1 MPDTPADSLVG
12 RLVAGRYR
20 VLKPLGEG
28 GMGQV
33 YLAEHEAIEKKIALK
48 VLRPEFSRKEDIVSR
63 FQQEAISASRIKHPN
78 VLEVFD
84 FGRLEGGEA
93 FLAMEFLEGHD
104 LADELSRTGILDPSR
119 ALPIAMQICRA
130 LAAAHARGV
139 VHRDMKPDNVFL
151 QRTVDGEIVKIVDF
165 GIAQLRSSEEAAQS
179 EPRRRRLT
187 KTGMIFGTP
196 EYMAP
201 EQAGGRGTDHRVD
214 VYAVGVILYEMFSGA
229 VPFTGDSFIAVLS
242 AAVHEPPPL
251 LTAVNPELR
260 ISASLQQVIMRA
272 LAKKPT
278 DRFASM
284 SELMTAILATPEGS
298 AHGLAVLG
306 GIAHPGFSSVPPPGP
321 VPAATAPQF
330 GASVS
335 TLIVS
340 DPAAATLVSPV
351 ETVGLGTPRT
361 VVAIEPGAVPGA
373 PATPQTLVSAGA
385 GSPTEGLGT
394 PRTVVV
400 PESEMAAPE
409 PLRPA
414 TTPERA
420 HSVSEV
426 RPAVTSAPTDGRSPK
441 TALLVM
447 GAIAVV
453 GLGAYLG
460 VSRGGESPSSSE
472 NPSTRVTATP
482 EPAAVD
488 RLNATTLVAA
498 SSDAPPATGAPS
510 NPAPPAPKEVTL
522 HVVTEPAG
530 AVLLKAGF
538 QVCDATPCDIVV
550 VRNDPIE
557 LEARKGNLKG
567 AARILAQHG
576 QAVMINLV
584 GAPAKPKAPAGPR
597 MCEVEVEGLKIL
609 RPCPQ

>member
-1 MPDTPADSLVG
+1 MPDSDPLVG

-84 FGRLEGGEA
+84 FGRLDGGEA
-93 FLAMEFLEGHD
+93 FLAMEFLDGHD
-104 LADELSRTGILDPSR
+104 LADELSRSGILDPSR

-165 GIAQLRSSEEAAQS
+165 GIAQLRSTEEAAQS

-201 EQAGGRGTDHRVD
+201 EQAGGRATDHRVD

-260 ISASLQQVIMRA
+260 ISAGLQEVIMRA
-272 LAKKPT
+272 LAKKPS
-278 DRFASM
+278 DRFATM
-284 SELMTAILATPEGS
+284 NDLMTAILATPEGS
-298 AHGLAVLG
+298 MFGLSMLG
-306 GIAHPGFSSVPPPGP
+306 GFTHPGFSSAPLGP
-321 VPAATAPQF
+321 VPAQTAAQF
-330 GASVS
+330 GAPVN
-335 TLIVS
+335 TLVVN
-340 DPAAATLVSPV
+340 DPTAVTLVSPV
-351 ETVGLGTPRT
+351 ETVELGTPKT
-361 VVAIEPGAVPGA
+361 VVAAESRTLVASVA
-373 PATPQTLVSAGA
+373 QTLASAGG
-385 GSPTEGLGT
+385 GSARSEAMGT

-400 PESEMAAPE
+400 PQDAMRAPE
-409 PLRPA
+409 TRPLTPA
-414 TTPERA
+414 PRAPTTG
-420 HSVSEV
+420 EV
-426 RPAVTSAPTDGRSPK
+426 RSAVTSAPTESGSSK
-441 TALLVM
+441 TVMLVL
-447 GAIAVV
+447 GAIAVA
-453 GLGAYLG
+453 GIGAYLG
-460 VSRGGESPSSSE
+460 VSRAQK
-472 NPSTRVTATP
+472 STAAPDDTSGRATLAP
-482 EPAAVD
+482 EP
-488 RLNATTLVAA
+488 VAA
-498 SSDAPPATGAPS
+498 DQPSPATGVAMASGVPSPSTAPS
-510 NPAPPAPKEVTL
+510 SQVQPVLDSPKEVTL

-530 AVLLKAGF
+530 AMLLKAGF
-538 QVCDATPCDIVV
+538 QVCDQTPCDIVV
-550 VRNDPIE
+550 ARNDPIE

-576 QAVMINLV
+576 QAVTISLA
-584 GAPAKPKAPAGPR
+584 GAPAKPKTPSGPR